1 MKKLSLS
8 VLFIFATLIGFSQK
22 SQVVSAF
29 NYHRNGKLD
38 KAKIAIDKA
47 TVNEKTI
54 GMAKTWY
61 YRGNI
66 YLDIAQ
72 SPLEAYKNL
81 DPDALSKAEEAYN
94 KALELDKKKQ
104 YTEDILKRM
113 PILGEAYFFDGA
125 NYYNLGSEAK
135 KTGDTAT
142 AKKDYSRTLASF
154 EKAYEIYNKYG
165 AADSTKDMTLYYMSY
180 AAELAGEND
189 KAINYLTKL
198 VNIDYPDP
206 VIYVSLGNLYK
217 DKGDNENAEKYF
229 ALGVQKY
236 PDNLNVL
243 LNQINLYLA
252 IGETD
257 KALANLEKAATL
269 DATNPTI
276 FFAIG
281 TSYDKIVSDTT
292 QTAEVRE
299 NAFNKAIE
307 AYQKAIDLK
316 DDYFDAYYNMG
327 AIYVNKAAHL
337 MDEAN
342 QLDLNA
348 VDEYNALKEKADGFL
363 STSLPFLQKAHE
375 IDPSD
380 RNTMISLKEIYTRLK
395 MYDKL
400 KEINAELG
408 M

>member
-22 SQVVSAF
+22 NQVVSAF

-47 TVNEKTI
+47 TVNQKTV

-66 YLDIAQ
+66 YLDIAR

-81 DPDALSKAEEAYN
+81 DPDALTKADEAYA
-94 KALELDKKKQ
+94 KALELDTKKQ
-104 YTEDILKRM
+104 YTDEIMQRM

-125 NYYNLGSEAK
+125 NYYNLGGQAIQE
-135 KTGDTAT
+135 GDTTT
-142 AKKDYSRTLASF
+142 AKKDYQKTLDAF

-165 AADSTKDMTLYYMSY
+165 AADSTKTMTLYYMSY
-180 AAELAGEND
+180 AAELAGDND
-189 KAINYLTKL
+189 KAITYLTQL
-198 VNIDYPDP
+198 VDENYPEP
-206 VIYVSLGNLYK
+206 GIYVTLGNLYK

-229 ALGVQKY
+229 ALGLERF
-236 PDNLNVL
+236 PDNLNIL

-252 IGETD
+252 TGETD
-257 KALANLEKAATL
+257 KALSKLEKAASL
-269 DATNPTI
+269 DDSNPSI

-281 TSYDKIVSDTT
+281 TSYDRIVTDTT
-292 QTAEVRE
+292 QPAEVRE
-299 NAFNKAIE
+299 DAFNKAIA

-316 DDYFDAYYNMG
+316 EDYFDAYYNMG
-327 AIYVNKAAHL
+327 AIYVNKAAVI
-337 MDEAN
+337 MDKAN

-348 VDEYNALKEKADGFL
+348 VDEYNTLKDKADKML
-363 STSLPFLQKAHE
+363 ETSLPFLQKAHE
-375 IDPSD
+375 IDPND
-380 RNTMISLKEIYTRLK
+380 KNTMVSLKEIYTRLK
-395 MYDKL
+395 MYDDL
-400 KEINAELG
+400 KKINAELG